1 MLSEH
6 HFQYAIENTE
16 VILAPDRHIQT
27 FGSTLINYYLITE
40 DMDQLSLTRVREG
53 QIQAERPQII
63 SPHQIA
69 KLLVEGFGEKAE
81 AFADYVSSNPQHF
94 AFLKYGFKMKKDEF
108 QSYEAHEPKEAIL
121 EKVKAQ
127 IATKNDPFA
136 AILTGVDDA
145 WEVSLLKFMVD
156 MMNSSA
162 AGNVNDL
169 RRKGL
174 L

>member
-1 MLSEH
+1 MLSDH
-6 HFQYAIENTE
+6 HFQYAMENTE

-27 FGSTLINYYLITE
+27 FGSTLINYYLVTE

-53 QIQAERPQII
+53 KIQAERPQII
-63 SPHQIA
+63 SPDQIA

-81 AFADYVSSNPQHF
+81 AFADFISGHPERFS
-94 AFLKYGFKMKKDEF
+94 FLKYGFKMKKDEF
-108 QSYEAHEPKEAIL
+108 QSYDAHEPKEAVL
-121 EKVKAQ
+121 EKIKQQVAS
-127 IATKNDPFA
+127 KNDPFA

-156 MMNSSA
+156 MMNSSS
-162 AGNVNDL
+162 VNNFNDF